1 MQKLLFFTSFLTV
14 SLFIVEKILKE
25 SLDSVSTVVNGY
37 EYLLQ
42 SLGKG
47 FIRLKHIE
55 IFETVQNSNNK
66 IVSKEAPE
74 YNY

>member
-1 MQKLLFFTSFLTV
+1 MQKVLFFTSFLTV

>member
-1 MQKLLFFTSFLTV
+1 M
-14 SLFIVEKILKE
+14 VEKILKE
-25 SLDSVSTVVNGY
+25 PLDSVSTLVNGY

-42 SLGKG
+42 SLGKC

-55 IFETVQNSNNK
+55 IFETVQNSNK

>member
-1 MQKLLFFTSFLTV
+1 MQKVLFFTSFLTV

-74 YNY
+74 HD